1 MKINKKVS
9 YLYLTNQKQRT
20 KVEQNFMRKG
30 SKMLTPKQ
38 HKLLVFID
46 EFIKEHGHSPSFEE
60 MKMAVG
66 LKSKSGIHVLINSL
80 EERGFIRKL
89 AHKARALEVLKM
101 PEIQEKPV
109 TPSASANDNT
119 DFSLMIPLYGKI
131 AAGTPI
137 EAIANPSEY
146 IYIPKTFSTSSEL
159 YALTIEGESMIEAG
173 IFDGD
178 TAIIRRANQANN
190 GQIVVALVD
199 NEEATL
205 KVLDK
210 KSGNEVW
217 LLPCNKDYNP
227 IKITKDRLQIQGI
240 LYGIV
245 RKYN

>member
-1 MKINKKVS
+1 
-9 YLYLTNQKQRT
+9 
-20 KVEQNFMRKG
+20 
-30 SKMLTPKQ
+30 MLTPKQ
-38 HKLLVFID
+38 HKLLMYID
-46 EFIKEHGHSPSFEE
+46 DFIKQTGHSPSFEE
-60 MKMAVG
+60 MKEAVG
-66 LKSKSGIHVLINSL
+66 LKSKSGIHAMLNSL

-89 AHKARALEVLKM
+89 AHRARALEVIK
-101 PEIQEKPV
+101 
-109 TPSASANDNT
+109 TPSQDALSSLTSIANDNLEA
-119 DFSLMIPLYGKI
+119 DFSLQIPLYGKI

-146 IYIPKTFSTSSEL
+146 IYIPKSFSSSSEL

-178 TAIIRRANQANN
+178 TAIIRRANRADN

-199 NEEATL
+199 REEATL

-210 KSGNEVW
+210 KQGNEVW
-217 LLPCNKDYNP
+217 LLPCNKDYSP
-227 IKITKDRLQIQGI
+227 IKLTTDRLEIQGV

>member
-1 MKINKKVS
+1 
-9 YLYLTNQKQRT
+9 
-20 KVEQNFMRKG
+20 
-30 SKMLTPKQ
+30 MLTPKQ
-38 HKLLVFID
+38 HKLLIYID
-46 EFIKEHGHSPSFEE
+46 SFIKETGHCPSFEE
-60 MKMAVG
+60 MKEAVG
-66 LKSKSGIHVLINSL
+66 LKSKSGIHALLNSL

-89 AHKARALEVLKM
+89 AHKARALVVINLPDADVKSLNSM
-101 PEIQEKPV
+101 TSSI
-109 TPSASANDNT
+109 ANDNNEA

-146 IYIPKTFSTSSEL
+146 IYIPKSFSTKSEL

-178 TAIIRRANQANN
+178 TAIIRRANRADN

-205 KVLDK
+205 KILDK
-210 KSGNEVW
+210 KQGNEVW
-217 LLPCNKDYNP
+217 LLPCNKDYEP
-227 IKITKDRLQIQGI
+227 IKLTTDRLQIQGV

>member
-1 MKINKKVS
+1 
-9 YLYLTNQKQRT
+9 
-20 KVEQNFMRKG
+20 
-30 SKMLTPKQ
+30 MLTPKQ
-38 HKLLVFID
+38 HNLLVFID
-46 EFIKEHGHSPSFEE
+46 NFIKETGHSPSFEE
-60 MKMAVG
+60 MKEAVG
-66 LKSKSGIHVLINSL
+66 LKSKSGIHALINAL

-89 AHKARALEVLKM
+89 AHKARALEVLKL
-101 PEIQEKPV
+101 PRIE
-109 TPSASANDNT
+109 SAHENHLEACTEGQPLKDKHAGQGSFANDNGET
-119 DFSLMIPLYGKI
+119 EFSLMIPLYGKI

-146 IYIPKTFSTSSEL
+146 IYIPKSFSTQSEL
-159 YALTIEGESMIEAG
+159 YALTIEGESMVEAG

-178 TAIIRRANQANN
+178 TAIIRRADRADN

-205 KVLDK
+205 KVLDR

-217 LLPCNKDYNP
+217 LLPCNKDYAP
-227 IKITKDRLQIQGI
+227 IKLTADRLQIQGI

>member
-1 MKINKKVS
+1 M
-9 YLYLTNQKQRT
+9 
-20 KVEQNFMRKG
+20 
-30 SKMLTPKQ
+30 TPKQ
-38 HKLLVFID
+38 HQLLEFID
-46 EFIKEHGHSPSFEE
+46 RFIKENGHSPSFEE
-60 MKMAVG
+60 MKTAIG
-66 LKSKSGIHVLINSL
+66 LKSKSGIHMLINSL

-89 AHKARALEVLKM
+89 PHKARALEVLKM
-101 PEIQEKPV
+101 PKIENKQPV
-109 TPSASANDNT
+109 NSIINANDN
-119 DFSLMIPLYGKI
+119 DSAEFSLMIPLYGKI

-146 IYIPKTFSTSSEL
+146 IYIPKSFSTSSEL

-178 TAIIRRANQANN
+178 TAIIRRAEQANN

-227 IKITKDRLQIQGI
+227 IKLTKDRLKIQGV

>member
-1 MKINKKVS
+1 
-9 YLYLTNQKQRT
+9 
-20 KVEQNFMRKG
+20 
-30 SKMLTPKQ
+30 MLTPKQ
-38 HKLLVFID
+38 HKLLIYID
-46 EFIKEHGHSPSFEE
+46 DFIKLHGHSPSFEE
-60 MKMAVG
+60 MKQAVG
-66 LKSKSGIHVLINSL
+66 LRSKSGIHVLLNSL

-89 AHKARALEVLKM
+89 PHKARALEVLKI
-101 PEIQEKPV
+101 PELTE
-109 TPSASANDNT
+109 PSAAKASIANDNSEA

-146 IYIPKTFSTSSEL
+146 IYIPKSFSTQSEL

-178 TAIIRRANQANN
+178 TAIIRRADSANN

-199 NEEATL
+199 NAEATL
-205 KVLDK
+205 KVLNK
-210 KSGNEVW
+210 KGGNEVW

-227 IKITKDRLQIQGI
+227 IKLTADRLKIQGV

>member
-1 MKINKKVS
+1 
-9 YLYLTNQKQRT
+9 
-20 KVEQNFMRKG
+20 
-30 SKMLTPKQ
+30 MLTPKQ
-38 HKLLVFID
+38 HKLLMYID
-46 EFIKEHGHSPSFEE
+46 GFIKKNGHSPSFEE
-60 MKMAVG
+60 MKAAVG
-66 LKSKSGIHVLINSL
+66 LKSKSGIHALINSL

-101 PEIQEKPV
+101 PEADE
-109 TPSASANDNT
+109 TPKNNSAPNIANDN
-119 DFSLMIPLYGKI
+119 DDAEFSLMIPLYGKI

-146 IYIPKTFSTSSEL
+146 IYIPKSFSTQSEL

-178 TAIIRRANQANN
+178 TAIIRRADRADN

-205 KVLDK
+205 KVLNK

-227 IKITKDRLQIQGI
+227 IKLTADRLKIQGI

>member
-1 MKINKKVS
+1 
-9 YLYLTNQKQRT
+9 
-20 KVEQNFMRKG
+20 
-30 SKMLTPKQ
+30 MLTPKQ

-46 EFIKEHGHSPSFEE
+46 DFIKETGHCPSFEE
-60 MKMAVG
+60 MKEAVG
-66 LKSKSGIHVLINSL
+66 LKSKSGIHALLNSL
-80 EERGFIRKL
+80 IERGFVRKL
-89 AHKARALEVLKM
+89 AHKARALEVIKM
-101 PEIQEKPV
+101 PQVEQQEKELL
-109 TPSASANDNT
+109 SNIANDNNDS

-146 IYIPKTFSTSSEL
+146 IYIPKSFSTKSEL

-178 TAIIRRANQANN
+178 TAIIKRADHANN

-217 LLPCNKDYNP
+217 LLPCNKDYSP
-227 IKITKDRLQIQGI
+227 IKLTADRLKIQGV

>member
-1 MKINKKVS
+1 
-9 YLYLTNQKQRT
+9 
-20 KVEQNFMRKG
+20 
-30 SKMLTPKQ
+30 MLTPKQ
-38 HKLLVFID
+38 HKLLMYID
-46 EFIKEHGHSPSFEE
+46 EFIAKTGHSPSFEE
-60 MKMAVG
+60 MKEAVG
-66 LKSKSGIHVLINSL
+66 LKSKSGIHALINSL

-89 AHKARALEVLKM
+89 AHKARALEVIKLPNTKTVDTSSSN
-101 PEIQEKPV
+101 I
-109 TPSASANDNT
+109 ANDNLET

-146 IYIPKTFSTSSEL
+146 IYIPKTFSTKSEL

-178 TAIIRRANQANN
+178 TAIIRKANRADN

-210 KSGNEVW
+210 KPGNEVW

-227 IKITKDRLQIQGI
+227 IKLTADRIKIQGV

>member
-1 MKINKKVS
+1 
-9 YLYLTNQKQRT
+9 
-20 KVEQNFMRKG
+20 
-30 SKMLTPKQ
+30 MLTPKQ
-38 HKLLVFID
+38 HKLLMYID
-46 EFIKEHGHSPSFEE
+46 EFINKTGHSPSFEE
-60 MKMAVG
+60 MKEAVG
-66 LKSKSGIHVLINSL
+66 LKSKSGIHALINSL

-89 AHKARALEVLKM
+89 AHKARALEVIKL
-101 PEIQEKPV
+101 PKPQTSEDV
-109 TPSASANDNT
+109 QNNFANDNSQA

-146 IYIPKTFSTSSEL
+146 IYIPKSFSTKSEL

-178 TAIIRRANQANN
+178 TAIIRRANRADN

-205 KVLDK
+205 KILDK
-210 KSGNEVW
+210 KHGNEVW
-217 LLPCNKDYNP
+217 LLPCNKDYEP
-227 IKITKDRLQIQGI
+227 IKLTADRIKIQGV

>member
-1 MKINKKVS
+1 
-9 YLYLTNQKQRT
+9 
-20 KVEQNFMRKG
+20 
-30 SKMLTPKQ
+30 MLTPKQ
-38 HKLLVFID
+38 HKLLMYIDAFINQT
-46 EFIKEHGHSPSFEE
+46 GHSPSFEE
-60 MKMAVG
+60 MKEAVG
-66 LKSKSGIHVLINSL
+66 LKSKSGIHALLNSL

-89 AHKARALEVLKM
+89 AHKARALEVIKLPQK
-101 PEIQEKPV
+101 ETPV
-109 TPSASANDNT
+109 EDKKQIANDNIEA
-119 DFSLMIPLYGKI
+119 DFSLMVPLYGKI

-146 IYIPKTFSTSSEL
+146 IYIPKSFSTKSEL

-178 TAIIRRANQANN
+178 TAIIRRANRADN

-205 KVLDK
+205 KMLDK

-217 LLPCNKDYNP
+217 LLPCNKDYEP
-227 IKITKDRLQIQGI
+227 IKLTADRVQIQGI

>member
-1 MKINKKVS
+1 
-9 YLYLTNQKQRT
+9 
-20 KVEQNFMRKG
+20 
-30 SKMLTPKQ
+30 MLTPKQ
-38 HKLLVFID
+38 HKLLIYID
-46 EFIKEHGHSPSFEE
+46 SFIKETGHCPSFEE
-60 MKMAVG
+60 MKEAVG
-66 LKSKSGIHVLINSL
+66 LKSKSGIHALLNSL

-89 AHKARALEVLKM
+89 AHKARALEVIKLPDADVKSLNSM
-101 PEIQEKPV
+101 TSSI
-109 TPSASANDNT
+109 ANDNNEA

-146 IYIPKTFSTSSEL
+146 IYIPKSFSTKSEL

-178 TAIIRRANQANN
+178 TAIIRRANRADN

-205 KVLDK
+205 KILDK
-210 KSGNEVW
+210 KQGNEVW
-217 LLPCNKDYNP
+217 LLPCNKDYEP
-227 IKITKDRLQIQGI
+227 IKLTTDRLQIQGV

-245 RKYN
+245 RKYI

>member
-1 MKINKKVS
+1 
-9 YLYLTNQKQRT
+9 
-20 KVEQNFMRKG
+20 
-30 SKMLTPKQ
+30 MLTPKQ
-38 HKLLVFID
+38 HQLLVYID
-46 EFIKEHGHSPSFEE
+46 NFIKENGHSPSFEE
-60 MKMAVG
+60 MKVAVG
-66 LKSKSGIHVLINSL
+66 LKSKSGIYMLISAL

-89 AHKARALEVLKM
+89 AHKARALEVLKL
-101 PEIQEKPV
+101 PEITEKKLAP
-109 TPSASANDNT
+109 TANDNEEA

-146 IYIPKTFSTSSEL
+146 IYIPKSFSTKSEL

-178 TAIIRRANQANN
+178 TAIIRRAEQANN

-217 LLPCNKDYNP
+217 LLPCNKEYSP
-227 IKITKDRLQIQGI
+227 IKLTKDRLKIQGV

>member
-1 MKINKKVS
+1 
-9 YLYLTNQKQRT
+9 
-20 KVEQNFMRKG
+20 
-30 SKMLTPKQ
+30 MLTPKQ
-38 HKLLVFID
+38 HKLLIYID
-46 EFIKEHGHSPSFEE
+46 DFIKLHGHSPSFEE
-60 MKMAVG
+60 MKQAVG
-66 LKSKSGIHVLINSL
+66 LKSKSGIHVLLNSL

-89 AHKARALEVLKM
+89 PHRARALEVLKM
-101 PEIQEKPV
+101 PEIVE
-109 TPSASANDNT
+109 PSVAEENIANDNA

-146 IYIPKTFSTSSEL
+146 IYIPKTFSTQSEL
-159 YALTIEGESMIEAG
+159 YALTIEGESMVEAG

-178 TAIIRRANQANN
+178 TAIIRRADSANN

-199 NEEATL
+199 NAEATL
-205 KVLDK
+205 KVLNK
-210 KSGNEVW
+210 KGGNEVW

-227 IKITKDRLQIQGI
+227 IKLTADRLKIQGV

>member
-1 MKINKKVS
+1 
-9 YLYLTNQKQRT
+9 
-20 KVEQNFMRKG
+20 
-30 SKMLTPKQ
+30 MLTPKQ

-46 EFIKEHGHSPSFEE
+46 EFIKENGHSPSFDE
-60 MKMAVG
+60 MKDAVG
-66 LKSKSGIHVLINSL
+66 LKSKSGIHAMLSSL

-89 AHKARALEVLKM
+89 AHRARALEVVKVPKLEHPAPNSK
-101 PEIQEKPV
+101 EK
-109 TPSASANDNT
+109 ANENGEAE
-119 DFSLMIPLYGKI
+119 FSLSIPLYGKI

-146 IYIPKTFSTSSEL
+146 IYIPKSFSTQSEL
-159 YALTIEGESMIEAG
+159 YALTIEGESMVEAG

-178 TAIIRRANQANN
+178 TAIIRRADRANN

-210 KSGNEVW
+210 KTGNEVW
-217 LLPCNKDYNP
+217 LLPCNKEYSP
-227 IKITKDRLQIQGI
+227 IKLTADRLKIQGI

>member
-1 MKINKKVS
+1 
-9 YLYLTNQKQRT
+9 
-20 KVEQNFMRKG
+20 
-30 SKMLTPKQ
+30 MLTPKQ
-38 HKLLVFID
+38 HNLLIFID
-46 EFIKEHGHSPSFEE
+46 EFIKQNGHSPSFEE
-60 MKMAVG
+60 MKAAVG
-66 LKSKSGIHVLINSL
+66 LKSKSGIHALINSL
-80 EERGFIRKL
+80 EERGFIKKL
-89 AHKARALEVLKM
+89 AHKARALEVIKLPKTENTPLE
-101 PEIQEKPV
+101 PEF
-109 TPSASANDNT
+109 SANDNGET
-119 DFSLMIPLYGKI
+119 EFSLMVPLYGKI

-146 IYIPKTFSTSSEL
+146 IYIPKSFSTSSEL

-178 TAIIRRANQANN
+178 TAIIRRSDRADN

-217 LLPCNKDYNP
+217 LLPCNKSYNP
-227 IKITKDRLQIQGI
+227 IKLTADRLKIQGV

-245 RKYN
+245 RKYS

>member
-1 MKINKKVS
+1 
-9 YLYLTNQKQRT
+9 
-20 KVEQNFMRKG
+20 
-30 SKMLTPKQ
+30 MLTPKQ
-38 HKLLVFID
+38 HKLLMYID
-46 EFIKEHGHSPSFEE
+46 SFIKTNGHSPSFEE
-60 MKMAVG
+60 MKAAVG
-66 LKSKSGIHVLINSL
+66 LKSKSGIHALINSL

-101 PEIQEKPV
+101 PEADEAPKGNTATNI
-109 TPSASANDNT
+109 ANDN
-119 DFSLMIPLYGKI
+119 DDAEFSLMIPLYGKI

-146 IYIPKTFSTSSEL
+146 IYIPKSFSTQSEL

-178 TAIIRRANQANN
+178 TAIIRRADRADN

-205 KVLDK
+205 KVLNK

-227 IKITKDRLQIQGI
+227 IKLTADRLKIQGI

>member
-1 MKINKKVS
+1 
-9 YLYLTNQKQRT
+9 
-20 KVEQNFMRKG
+20 
-30 SKMLTPKQ
+30 MLTKKQ
-38 HKLLVFID
+38 HLLLEFID
-46 EFIKEHGHSPSFEE
+46 GFIKENGHSPSFEE
-60 MKMAVG
+60 MKNAVG

-89 AHKARALEVLKM
+89 PHKARALEVLKM
-101 PEIQEKPV
+101 PEISTNLKENKPLDL
-109 TPSASANDNT
+109 TANDN
-119 DFSLMIPLYGKI
+119 DDASFSLMIPLYGKI

-146 IYIPKTFSTSSEL
+146 IYIPKSFSTSSEL

-178 TAIIRRANQANN
+178 TAIIRRADQANN

-210 KSGNEVW
+210 KAGNEVW
-217 LLPCNKDYNP
+217 LLPCNKEYNP
-227 IKITKDRLQIQGI
+227 IKLTKDRLKIQGV

>member
-1 MKINKKVS
+1 
-9 YLYLTNQKQRT
+9 
-20 KVEQNFMRKG
+20 
-30 SKMLTPKQ
+30 MLTPKQ

-46 EFIKEHGHSPSFEE
+46 EFIKETGHCPSFEE
-60 MKMAVG
+60 MKEAVG
-66 LKSKSGIHVLINSL
+66 LKSKSGIHALLNSL
-80 EERGFIRKL
+80 IERGFVRKL
-89 AHKARALEVLKM
+89 AHKARALEVIKM
-101 PEIQEKPV
+101 PQVEQQEKDLLGNI
-109 TPSASANDNT
+109 ANDNNDS

-146 IYIPKTFSTSSEL
+146 IYIPKSFSTKSEL

-178 TAIIRRANQANN
+178 TAIIKRADSANN

-217 LLPCNKDYNP
+217 LLPCNKDYSP
-227 IKITKDRLQIQGI
+227 IKITADRLKIQGV

>member
-1 MKINKKVS
+1 
-9 YLYLTNQKQRT
+9 
-20 KVEQNFMRKG
+20 
-30 SKMLTPKQ
+30 MLTPKQ
-38 HKLLVFID
+38 HKLLIYID
-46 EFIKEHGHSPSFEE
+46 SFIKETGHCPSFEE
-60 MKMAVG
+60 MKEAVG
-66 LKSKSGIHVLINSL
+66 LKSKSGIHALLNSL
-80 EERGFIRKL
+80 EERGFVRKL
-89 AHKARALEVLKM
+89 AHKARALEVIKLPDADIKSSNSM
-101 PEIQEKPV
+101 TSNI
-109 TPSASANDNT
+109 ANDNNEA

-146 IYIPKTFSTSSEL
+146 IYIPKSFSTKSEL

-178 TAIIRRANQANN
+178 TAIIRRANRADN

-205 KVLDK
+205 KILDK
-210 KSGNEVW
+210 KQGNEEW
-217 LLPCNKDYNP
+217 LLPCNKDYEP
-227 IKITKDRLQIQGI
+227 IKLTTDRLQIQGV

>member
-1 MKINKKVS
+1 
-9 YLYLTNQKQRT
+9 
-20 KVEQNFMRKG
+20 
-30 SKMLTPKQ
+30 MLTPKQ
-38 HKLLVFID
+38 HKLLMYID
-46 EFIKEHGHSPSFEE
+46 EFIKQTGHSPSFEE
-60 MKMAVG
+60 MKEAVG
-66 LKSKSGIHVLINSL
+66 LKSKSGIHAMLNSL

-89 AHKARALEVLKM
+89 AHRARALEVIK
-101 PEIQEKPV
+101 V
-109 TPSASANDNT
+109 PSLENQNLSSVANDNQDS

-146 IYIPKTFSTSSEL
+146 IYIPKTFSSSSEL

-178 TAIIRRANQANN
+178 TAIIRRTNRADN

-210 KSGNEVW
+210 KRGNEVW
-217 LLPCNKDYNP
+217 LLPCNKDYSP
-227 IKITKDRLQIQGI
+227 IKLTADRINIQGV

>member
-1 MKINKKVS
+1 
-9 YLYLTNQKQRT
+9 
-20 KVEQNFMRKG
+20 
-30 SKMLTPKQ
+30 MLTPKQ
-38 HKLLVFID
+38 HKLLIYID
-46 EFIKEHGHSPSFEE
+46 SFIKETGHCPSFEE
-60 MKMAVG
+60 MKEAVG
-66 LKSKSGIHVLINSL
+66 LKSKSGIHALLNSL

-89 AHKARALEVLKM
+89 AHKARALEVIKLPDADVKSLNSM
-101 PEIQEKPV
+101 TSSI
-109 TPSASANDNT
+109 ANDNNEA

-146 IYIPKTFSTSSEL
+146 IYIPKSFSTKSEL

-178 TAIIRRANQANN
+178 TAIIRRANRADN

-205 KVLDK
+205 KILDK
-210 KSGNEVW
+210 KQGNEVW
-217 LLPCNKDYNP
+217 LLPCNKDYEP
-227 IKITKDRLQIQGI
+227 IKLTTDRLQIQGV

>member
-1 MKINKKVS
+1 
-9 YLYLTNQKQRT
+9 
-20 KVEQNFMRKG
+20 
-30 SKMLTPKQ
+30 MLTPKQ
-38 HKLLVFID
+38 HKLLMYID
-46 EFIKEHGHSPSFEE
+46 DFIKQTGHSPSFEE
-60 MKMAVG
+60 MKEAVG
-66 LKSKSGIHVLINSL
+66 LKSKSGIHAMLNSL

-89 AHKARALEVLKM
+89 AHRARALEVIK
-101 PEIQEKPV
+101 
-109 TPSASANDNT
+109 TPQQDAISSLNPIANDNLEA
-119 DFSLMIPLYGKI
+119 DFSLQIPLYGKI

-146 IYIPKTFSTSSEL
+146 IYIPKSFSSSSEL

-178 TAIIRRANQANN
+178 TAIIRRANRADN

-199 NEEATL
+199 REEATL

-210 KSGNEVW
+210 KQGNEVW
-217 LLPCNKDYNP
+217 LLPCNKDYSP
-227 IKITKDRLQIQGI
+227 IKLTTDRLEIQGV

>member
-1 MKINKKVS
+1 
-9 YLYLTNQKQRT
+9 
-20 KVEQNFMRKG
+20 
-30 SKMLTPKQ
+30 MLTPKQ
-38 HKLLVFID
+38 HMLLTYID
-46 EFIKEHGHSPSFEE
+46 GYIKQYGHSPSFEE
-60 MKMAVG
+60 MKNAVS
-66 LKSKSGIHVLINSL
+66 LKSKSGIHVLLHSL

-89 AHKARALEVLKM
+89 PHRARALEVLKV
-101 PEIQEKPV
+101 PETSGQITQKENI
-109 TPSASANDNT
+109 ANDNSEA

-146 IYIPKTFSTSSEL
+146 IYIPKTFSTKSEL
-159 YALTIEGESMIEAG
+159 YALTIEGESMVEAG

-178 TAIIRRANQANN
+178 TAIIRRADSANN

-199 NEEATL
+199 NAEATL

-227 IKITKDRLQIQGI
+227 IKITADRLKIQGV